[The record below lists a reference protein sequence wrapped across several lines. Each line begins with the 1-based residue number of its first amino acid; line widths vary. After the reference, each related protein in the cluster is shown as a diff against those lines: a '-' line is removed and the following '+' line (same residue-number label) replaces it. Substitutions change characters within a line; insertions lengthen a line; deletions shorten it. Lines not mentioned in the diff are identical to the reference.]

1 MQNNVIFYK
10 LLLGPAGPKGEAGK
24 ADFVLLLLMNKG
36 SHSMPTGY

>member
-1 MQNNVIFYK
+1 MENNVIFYK